1 MRYKLETVKA
11 GCFLL
16 NKQNK
21 SIALVYRAKQNDY
34 SFPKGHLEKEETLE
48 QCAIRETAEET
59 KRKAEIVSEF
69 EPFIERYLTP
79 KGEQCVCYMFIAID
93 NGVSDNACEDTHET
107 YWIPFEEVE
116 NKLSYPNLKNTWNA
130 VKGKIAT
137 LLNN

>member
-1 MRYKLETVKA
+1 METVKA

-34 SFPKGHLEKEETLE
+34 SFPKGHLEKAETVE

-69 EPFIERYLTP
+69 EPL
-79 KGEQCVCYMFIAID
+79 
-93 NGVSDNACEDTHET
+93 
-107 YWIPFEEVE
+107 
-116 NKLSYPNLKNTWNA
+116 LKD
-130 VKGKIAT
+130 I
-137 LLNN
+137 